1 MQTPG
6 GARANADKH
15 FGTLRAQLAL
25 RGFSLSR
32 SDRADGPTCFY
43 VERNGFVRRVASI
56 GAAEAILD
64 RLMDHRPSSQLA
76 RG

>member
-6 GARANADKH
+6 GARANAYKH
-15 FGTLRAQLAL
+15 FATIRAQLAL
-25 RGFSLSR
+25 QGYSLSR
-32 SDRADGPTCFY
+32 SDGADGPTCFY
-43 VERNGFVRRVASI
+43 VERNGIVRRVASI
-56 GAAEAILD
+56 GVAQAILD